1 MDSSYSSEIQA
12 LIEQLKAPAPF
23 HRITALEKLLKIDPP
38 PDNLHSIAQQMKDD
52 SDANV
57 RHLVEQLV
65 LKLGKEG
72 GKFSEEENLILTT
85 THFIEGRTITKYIEV
100 ITAEVVLGTGVFSEI
115 GANIA
120 DIFGKRAAGF
130 QEKLQEAR
138 KLALDELRI
147 LAFKKNADAIVGL
160 DLDFMN
166 LGNNVLVVIATG
178 TGVKLS
184 NNDIQ
189 NSDSTTPDQDG

>member
-65 LKLGKEG
+65 LKLGKE
-72 GKFSEEENLILTT
+72 EENLVRRRTSFLQLPILL
-85 THFIEGRTITKYIEV
+85 KV
-100 ITAEVVLGTGVFSEI
+100 AQLQ
-115 GANIA
+115 NIL
-120 DIFGKRAAGF
+120 K
-130 QEKLQEAR
+130 
-138 KLALDELRI
+138 
-147 LAFKKNADAIVGL
+147 
-160 DLDFMN
+160 
-166 LGNNVLVVIATG
+166 
-178 TGVKLS
+178 
-184 NNDIQ
+184 
-189 NSDSTTPDQDG
+189 